1 MLTSDQNT
9 DPREYEEEHPPA
21 SSMLGVDL
29 QGVDSERV
37 VIPGYDPF
45 ESVGG

>member
-1 MLTSDQNT
+1 MERRDT
-9 DPREYEEEHPPA
+9 DPREYEEEHHPT
-21 SSMLGVDL
+21 SSVLRADL
-29 QGVDSERV
+29 QGVDSKQRA